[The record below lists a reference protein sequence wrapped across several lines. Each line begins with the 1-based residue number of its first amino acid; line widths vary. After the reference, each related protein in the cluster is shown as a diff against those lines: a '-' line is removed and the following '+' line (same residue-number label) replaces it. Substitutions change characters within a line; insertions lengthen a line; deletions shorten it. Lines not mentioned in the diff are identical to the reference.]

1 MSEAPPK
8 HREEV
13 DPAPAGPPGRLH
25 VTSMLFRVIPVI
37 RSTIVPLL
45 AVLFATSGSDW
56 TPPWEYVLPVVV
68 LGGTLFE
75 FIQYLTY
82 RYSLRG
88 DELLVTSGA
97 VFKRARH
104 IDVDRIHSV
113 DMKQGP
119 LHRALKVAEVRI
131 ETAGGQEPEA
141 VLRVLGVADVERL
154 RERLRLAQSRH
165 AGRAASGSQEGETA
179 TPAPEREI
187 LSLSIEELT
196 KLGLVSMRG
205 AAIAA
210 VLVGLAWELGL
221 FERLDLRGR
230 LATIADVS
238 PPWQI
243 AFVAAVVVLSVPLL
257 LVVVSIVWT
266 IVRLY
271 AFRLVEV
278 EGSLRLT
285 CGLLTRLTATVPR
298 RRIQLISVI
307 QTPVHRYFDRVSVR
321 IETASGSAETEEK
334 KIIGQR
340 WFVPILPTARVGE
353 ILSELA
359 PGTSINQLD
368 WKPLAPGAA
377 RRAMKRELVLALAI
391 GLLIMVFSRPAGFV
405 AIPVLAGLFTLHARL
420 DIRRTAWALF
430 DGGIAHRHGVLTRS
444 VTFTLFDKVQ
454 CVSVEE
460 SPFDRHKG
468 MATLDVDTAG
478 AGAAGRRIRIRYL
491 ERETAD
497 RLYHAL
503 SGRAADTELHW

>member
-1 MSEAPPK
+1 
-8 HREEV
+8 
-13 DPAPAGPPGRLH
+13 
-25 VTSMLFRVIPVI
+25 
-37 RSTIVPLL
+37 
-45 AVLFATSGSDW
+45 
-56 TPPWEYVLPVVV
+56 
-68 LGGTLFE
+68 
-75 FIQYLTY
+75 
-82 RYSLRG
+82 
-88 DELLVTSGA
+88 
-97 VFKRARH
+97 
-104 IDVDRIHSV
+104 
-113 DMKQGP
+113 
-119 LHRALKVAEVRI
+119 
-131 ETAGGQEPEA
+131 

-238 PPWQI
+238 PTWQI

-353 ILSELA
+353 ILSELPPRRVCRD
-359 PGTSINQLD
+359 PG
-368 WKPLAPGAA
+368 A
-377 RRAMKRELVLALAI
+377 RRAVHAA
-391 GLLIMVFSRPAGFV
+391 RPARHPPDRVGPFRRGHRSP
-405 AIPVLAGLFTLHARL
+405 ARRADPECHLHPVRQGAVRL
-420 DIRRTAWALF
+420 
-430 DGGIAHRHGVLTRS
+430 G
-444 VTFTLFDKVQ
+444 
-454 CVSVEE
+454 
-460 SPFDRHKG
+460 
-468 MATLDVDTAG
+468 
-478 AGAAGRRIRIRYL
+478 
-491 ERETAD
+491 
-497 RLYHAL
+497 
-503 SGRAADTELHW
+503 